1 MYIIRLFS
9 YTRNVQIIL
18 FREKIIHLEKREGEV

>member
-1 MYIIRLFS
+1 MYIIRIFS

-18 FREKIIHLEKREGEV
+18 FRKKIIHLEKREGDL